1 MDSSFHHGTRE
12 PCPRHAHADLS
23 GICPLA
29 VLAAPSLVQAGVMKI
44 TAHLFILY
52 FGMPSM
58 ITPPVALAAF
68 AAANIS
74 KAGPMEIG

>member
-1 MDSSFHHGTRE
+1 
-12 PCPRHAHADLS
+12 
-23 GICPLA
+23 